1 MSHAMDISRIT
12 KDIFEKYPKEKKSD
26 PSNGKKGMLKKS

>member
-12 KDIFEKYPKEKKSD
+12 KDIFKKYPKE
-26 PSNGKKGMLKKS
+26 LKMTLRMVRKEC